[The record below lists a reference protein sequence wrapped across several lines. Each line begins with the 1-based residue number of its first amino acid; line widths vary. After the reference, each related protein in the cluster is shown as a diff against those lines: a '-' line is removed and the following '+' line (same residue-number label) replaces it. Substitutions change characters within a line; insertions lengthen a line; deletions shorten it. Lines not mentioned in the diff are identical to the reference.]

1 MNKCVKDVIV
11 FLSGVTVGFVVC
23 GKLIMKSEHI
33 RYGITKEISDK
44 ISKWLYGEETGSAAK
59 RVGYGYTDILFE
71 SIVEADRVLV
81 QMDINV
87 DRYGF
92 VTVADMYDMAGL
104 SAPYTT
110 ANYGWTSVKN
120 AKVIHTRNGYK
131 IDLPCP
137 VKLS

>member
-1 MNKCVKDVIV
+1 
-11 FLSGVTVGFVVC
+11 
-23 GKLIMKSEHI
+23 
-33 RYGITKEISDK
+33 
-44 ISKWLYGEETGSAAK
+44 
-59 RVGYGYTDILFE
+59 
-71 SIVEADRVLV
+71 
-81 QMDINV
+81 MDINV

-92 VTVADMYDMAGL
+92 VTVADMYDIAGL

-120 AKVIHTRNGYK
+120 AKVIRMRNGYK